1 MDNVEDNRMR
11 TIKMLSI
18 LPVLA
23 IGFGLSACG
32 HSEGD
37 RAITGGALGAGAG
50 ALGGAMVGHPV
61 AGALVGG
68 AAGAA
73 TGALT
78 DSDDINFGKPIWK
91 WD

>member
-1 MDNVEDNRMR
+1 MR
-11 TIKMLSI
+11 TTKFMTIAS
-18 LPVLA
+18 VLA
-23 IGFGLSACG
+23 IGIGLSACG
-32 HSEGD
+32 HSQGD
-37 RAITGGALGAGAG
+37 RALTGAGLGAGAG
-50 ALGGAMVGHPV
+50 AVGGALVGHPV

>member
-1 MDNVEDNRMR
+1 MR
-11 TIKMLSI
+11 AMKFMTIAS
-18 LPVLA
+18 VLA
-23 IGFGLSACG
+23 IGIGLSACG
-32 HSEGD
+32 HTQGD
-37 RAITGGALGAGAG
+37 RALTGAGLGAGAG
-50 ALGGAMVGHPV
+50 ALGGAALGHPV

-78 DSDDINFGKPIWK
+78 GSDDINFGKPIWK

>member
-1 MDNVEDNRMR
+1 MR
-11 TIKMLSI
+11 ATKMMTMAS
-18 LPVLA
+18 VFA
-23 IGFGLSACG
+23 IGIGLSACG
-32 HSEGD
+32 TSQSD
-37 RAITGGALGAGAG
+37 RALTGAGLGAGAG
-50 ALGGAMVGHPV
+50 ALGGALVGHPV

-68 AAGAA
+68 AGGAA

>member
-1 MDNVEDNRMR
+1 MR
-11 TIKMLSI
+11 AVKIMSI
-18 LPVLA
+18 AAVLA
-23 IGFGLSACG
+23 IGTGLSARG
-32 HSEGD
+32 HSQGD
-37 RAITGGALGAGAG
+37 RALTGAGLGAGAG
-50 ALGGAMVGHPV
+50 ALGGALVGHPV
-61 AGALVGG
+61 GGALVGG

>member
-1 MDNVEDNRMR
+1 MR
-11 TIKMLSI
+11 TTKILSI
-18 LPVLA
+18 ASVLA
-23 IGFGLSACG
+23 IGLGLSACG
-32 HSEGD
+32 HSQGD
-37 RAITGGALGAGAG
+37 RAITGAGLGAGAG
-50 ALGGAMVGHPV
+50 ALGGALVGHPV
-61 AGALVGG
+61 GGALLGG

>member
-1 MDNVEDNRMR
+1 MR
-11 TIKMLSI
+11 TTKILSI
-18 LPVLA
+18 ASVLA
-23 IGFGLSACG
+23 IGLGLSACG
-32 HSEGD
+32 HSQGD
-37 RAITGGALGAGAG
+37 RALTGAGLGAGAG
-50 ALGGAMVGHPV
+50 ALGGALVGHPLG
-61 AGALVGG
+61 GALVGG

>member
-1 MDNVEDNRMR
+1 MR
-11 TIKMLSI
+11 TTKILSI
-18 LPVLA
+18 ASVLA
-23 IGFGLSACG
+23 IGLGLSACG
-32 HSEGD
+32 HSQGD
-37 RAITGGALGAGAG
+37 RALTGAGLGAGAG
-50 ALGGAMVGHPV
+50 ALGGALVGHPV

>member
-1 MDNVEDNRMR
+1 MR
-11 TIKMLSI
+11 AMKILSMAA
-18 LPVLA
+18 VLA
-23 IGFGLSACG
+23 IGTGLSACG
-32 HSEGD
+32 HSQGD
-37 RAITGGALGAGAG
+37 RALTGAGLGAGAG
-50 ALGGAMVGHPV
+50 AVGGALVGHPV

-78 DSDDINFGKPIWK
+78 DSDDINLGKPIWK

>member
-1 MDNVEDNRMR
+1 MGAMKIM
-11 TIKMLSI
+11 TLTS
-18 LPVLA
+18 VLA
-23 IGFGLSACG
+23 IGIGLSACG
-32 HSEGD
+32 HTQGD
-37 RAITGGALGAGAG
+37 RALTGAGLGAGAG
-50 ALGGAMVGHPV
+50 ALGGALVGHPV